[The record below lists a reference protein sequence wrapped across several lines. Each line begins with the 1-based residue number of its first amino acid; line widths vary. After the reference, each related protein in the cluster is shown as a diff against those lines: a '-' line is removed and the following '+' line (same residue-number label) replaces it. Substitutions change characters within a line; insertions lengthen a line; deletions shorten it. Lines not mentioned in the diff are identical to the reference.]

1 MRAFVVALAF
11 AVVAWSA
18 AAEIYPDRP
27 VRVIAP
33 FPPGGGVDIMTR
45 FTTEILS
52 RAFGQQFYVD
62 NRPGAGA
69 NLGADMLAKSPPDGY
84 TLGTMTIG
92 THGINPTLYRNIPFD
107 PIKDFSPITMLVIQP
122 NIMVVPPALGV
133 SSVQE
138 FIALAKA
145 KPGKLNAGSSG
156 NGTSLHMSAEM
167 FKQMTGVDI
176 VHIPYKGAGLAIPDL
191 IASQIQVMFNNL
203 PSVMPHV
210 RSGKLRAL
218 GVTELQRWPELP
230 DVPTLDEAGVKGFD
244 VSSWYALM
252 GPANLPRDK
261 VMAINRAVVQG
272 LEAPDVRAKLIEMG
286 TRPATGTPEQLA
298 AFVDREIKR
307 WAPVVKATGLKID

>member
-1 MRAFVVALAF
+1 VFALT
-11 AVVAWSA
+11 AWSA
-18 AAEIYPDRP
+18 GAETYPDHP

-107 PIKDFSPITMLVIQP
+107 PIKDFAPITMLVIQP
-122 NIMVVPPALGV
+122 NVMVVPASLPV
-133 SSVQE
+133 NSVAE

-145 KPGKLNAGSSG
+145 KPGTLNVGSSG
-156 NGTSLHMSAEM
+156 NGTSLHMSAEL

-176 VHIPYKGAGLAIPDL
+176 VHIPYKGAGLAVPDL
-191 IASQIQVMFNNL
+191 IAGQIQVMFNNL
-203 PSVMPHV
+203 PTVMPHI

-230 DVPTLDEAGVKGFD
+230 DVPTLDEAGVEGFD

-261 VMAINRAVVQG
+261 VMAINRAVV
-272 LEAPDVRAKLIEMG
+272 
-286 TRPATGTPEQLA
+286 
-298 AFVDREIKR
+298 
-307 WAPVVKATGLKID
+307 

>member
-1 MRAFVVALAF
+1 MRATIVALMLALT
-11 AVVAWSA
+11 ASSA
-18 AAEIYPDRP
+18 TAESYPDRP

-33 FPPGGGVDIMTR
+33 FPPGGGVDLMTR
-45 FTTEILS
+45 FTTEILT
-52 RAFGQQFYVD
+52 RTFGQQFYVD

-107 PIKDFSPITMLVIQP
+107 PIKDFTPITMLVIQP

-133 SSVQE
+133 NSVQE

-156 NGTSLHMSAEM
+156 NGTSLHMSAEL

-191 IASQIQVMFNNL
+191 IANQIQVMFNNL

-218 GVTELQRWPELP
+218 GVTELQRWSELP

-307 WAPVVKATGLKID
+307 WAPVVMATGLKID